1 MNIDQ
6 DNLRLSFVPRYAF
19 LTKGVGRD
27 KHKLASFEH
36 ALRDAG
42 VAPQNLV
49 TVSSIFPPHCKIL
62 SREKGL
68 NMLSPG
74 QITFCVMARRATN
87 EPSRLI
93 VSSIGLAIPNDRN
106 QYGYLSEHHAFGE
119 TDERA
124 GDLAEDL
131 AASMLASTL
140 GIEFDPDIFQK
151 FQESDVASKVIAV
164 NDSYTNLK
172 NIVEQHEF
180 QPDGIIFDLGL
191 SSAHYES
198 GRGFSFRND

>member
-140 GIEFDPDIFQK
+140 GIEFDPEKAWDEKEEVFKLSNKIVKTMNITQSAQGDK
-151 FQESDVASKVIAV
+151 DGLWTSVVALCVLI
-164 NDSYTNLK
+164 
-172 NIVEQHEF
+172 
-180 QPDGIIFDLGL
+180 P
-191 SSAHYES
+191 
-198 GRGFSFRND
+198 